1 MTVINNPSKQMQNG
15 DNVTVYNNT
24 VGTVTETFTF
34 PTSQETVVLSNKGS
48 KNITYTIGANTG
60 TLTPS
65 TFVKV
70 TGAFSSLSL
79 SSEQGTQAF
88 EVWSEEAG
96 NLGATPEAIQSLTSQ
111 MADIATTAKKYN
123 AYCDGTHDDTV
134 FIQNAVNDVS
144 SKGGGVVYLL
154 PNHLIN
160 GTISIPSNIAI
171 RALTR
176 TTIKSTSNN
185 SGFTIPA
192 NSDNVTIEGITFDY
206 GSTNASTA
214 VYVYENVTNLKLENL
229 RFKNMYNSDSTVGLK
244 VIHLRTGV
252 TGLLNNLVF
261 YNIKGVG
268 NGTIT
273 DNGGSINCINTDN
286 FGVTVFNN
294 FNLIISNVRFD
305 TIYNVDGNGNPIIED
320 SDMIHFNH
328 GTSVDGIINVSNV
341 TARNINKR
349 VIKIQGQG
357 VNINNVIVEGT
368 IEIPWVIAAMSNNAN
383 ISNVVVKGN
392 VNRVIEFLDATN
404 VNVNNVQV
412 NSNYAGTIVYDNLFN
427 IYDSSNINISQ
438 VSGTGYGGFLIYGN
452 NTKNITVD
460 KVNLNLSAQF
470 LFIQDRNS
478 AGTGYT
484 GGVISNINFTRC
496 SFTLTSTTYNS
507 VLFDINGTGSVNP
520 IQQLQFRDLR
530 ITANQLYQFG
540 LIRVKNATDV
550 LFENPYIVNNSA
562 LTNPTLFIINGNTTV
577 QLRKIGISGTATT
590 AQFQVFDTASVLVT
604 RSTISNALLSGTTCK
619 LELEKTPNVT
629 MAYSSSATS
638 AQLTT
643 S

>member
-1 MTVINNPSKQMQNG
+1 MAKFGIDSNMIFDKDDKSVATRLSDHDTSLNG
-15 DNVTVYNNT
+15 
-24 VGTVTETFTF
+24 
-34 PTSQETVVLSNKGS
+34 
-48 KNITYTIGANTG
+48 
-60 TLTPS
+60 LT
-65 TFVKV
+65 TDL
-70 TGAFSSLSL
+70 A
-79 SSEQGTQAF
+79 E
-88 EVWSEEAG
+88 
-96 NLGATPEAIQSLTSQ
+96 
-111 MADIATTAKKYN
+111 IATTVKQYN
-123 AYCDGTHDDTV
+123 AYCDGTHDDTT
-134 FIQNAVNDVS
+134 FIQNAINDVA
-144 SKGGGVVYLL
+144 SKGGGTVYLL
-154 PNHLIN
+154 PNHLVN

-229 RFKNMYNSDSTVGLK
+229 RFKNMYNSDPTVGLK

-520 IQQLQFRDLR
+520 IQQIQFRDLR

-629 MAYSSSATS
+629 MTYSSSATS

-643 S
+643 T